1 MITIDEAF
9 GVDGPIAR
17 ELGEDYEPRS
27 EQIEMARAVGNTL
40 AGRGQ
45 LLAEAGTGVGK
56 SLGYLV
62 PAVLRIIESGERVV
76 IATNT
81 IALQEQILRKDLPLL
96 ERVFVDDLGEPLFR
110 SELVKGRGNYLSV
123 RRLSLASQRQEK
135 LFPDSAS
142 KRSLHQ
148 IEDWAYATMDGTRS
162 TLPQLERPGVWDHA
176 RSDSGNCMGRKCP
189 TYDKCFF
196 QQARRRAERAE
207 LLICNHALFF
217 SDLALRGKGIG
228 FLPPY
233 EHVIIDEAHNAEEVA
248 SEHFGLSLSEGRVT
262 HLLSTLFRPG
272 RGTGYLSSMSLMG
285 DDAERVLWAQR
296 VVRDA
301 DRAREH
307 FFEMLTRRMGR
318 PSGTMRLPVGET
330 LENTLSTPFRELA
343 GALKRLRDLEQTDE
357 DRYELNSYVE
367 RTQAIAD
374 ECDALCEQTLD
385 GCVYWI
391 ETQRSERAGL
401 ASVRATLSCSPVEVA
416 PILSSQLFD
425 GEKSVVLTSATL
437 TTGKGSFTHA
447 KRGLG
452 CEDAKTIELGSPFDH
467 AKQVSLRV
475 EDGMPDPREPGY
487 LRALGDM
494 IVKHVVETG
503 GGAFVL
509 FTSFR
514 TLHDAADE
522 TRGRLEDHGHRLWVQ
537 GRDGSRTE
545 ILDRFREDEA
555 SVLFGT
561 TSFWQ
566 GVDVRGRGLRN
577 VIITRLP
584 FDPPD
589 RPLTEA
595 RGELLRSRGIDP
607 FSQDALPR
615 AIIRFKQGF
624 GRLIRSSS
632 DSGRVVV
639 LDRRIVRAAYGR
651 RFLAALPEGVYVP
664 DAAL

>member
-1 MITIDEAF
+1 MTTIDDVF
-9 GVDGPIAR
+9 GTGGLLAHH
-17 ELGEDYEPRS
+17 LGEDYEPRA
-27 EQIEMARAVGNTL
+27 EQLAMARAVSETL
-40 AGRGQ
+40 SVTGQ

-62 PAVLRIIESGERVV
+62 PAVQRIIESGERVV

-81 IALQEQILRKDLPLL
+81 IALQEQIIKKDLPLL
-96 ERVFVDDLGEPLFR
+96 ERIFVDEMDEPQFR
-110 SELVKGRGNYLSV
+110 AELVKGRGNYLSV
-123 RRLSLASQRQEK
+123 RRLGLASQRQDK

-148 IEDWAYATMDGTRS
+148 IEDWAYATLDGTRS
-162 TLPQLERPGVWDHA
+162 TLPQLERQAVCDHA

-248 SEHFGLSLSEGRVT
+248 SDHFGLSVSEGRVT
-262 HLLSTLFRPG
+262 HLLSTLYRPA
-272 RGTGYLSSMSLMG
+272 RGTGFLASMNTLG
-285 DDAERVLWAQR
+285 ADAERVGWAIR
-296 VVRDA
+296 MVRDA
-301 DRAREH
+301 DAARER
-307 FFEMLTRRMGR
+307 FFEMLADRVGR
-318 PSGTMRLPVGET
+318 ATGTMRLPVGQP
-330 LENTLSTPFRELA
+330 LENVLSTPFRELA
-343 GALKRLRDLEQTDE
+343 GALKRLRDLAQTDE

-367 RTQAIAD
+367 RVQAIAD
-374 ECDALCEQTLD
+374 ECEALCDQTLD

-391 ETQRSERAGL
+391 ETQRTQRAGL
-401 ASVRATLSCSPVEVA
+401 SGIRATLSCSPVEVA
-416 PILSSQLFD
+416 PILASQLFD
-425 GEKSVVLTSATL
+425 GEKTVVLTSATL
-437 TTGKGSFTHA
+437 TTGKGSFKHA
-447 KRGLG
+447 KQRLG
-452 CEDAKTIELGSPFDH
+452 CDDAETLELGSPFDH
-467 AKQVSLRV
+467 ASQVTLHV
-475 EDGMPDPREPGY
+475 EREMPDPRQPGY

-494 IVKHVVETG
+494 IVRHVLETG
-503 GGAFVL
+503 GGAFML

-537 GRDGSRTE
+537 GRDGNRSE

-595 RGELLRSRGIDP
+595 RGELLRSRGVDP

-624 GRLIRSSS
+624 GRLIRSST
-632 DSGRVVV
+632 DAGRVVV
-639 LDRRIVRAAYGR
+639 LDKRIVTAAYGR
-651 RFLAALPEGVYVP
+651 RFLAALPEGVYAPVP
-664 DAAL
+664 

>member
-9 GVDGPIAR
+9 GSGGPIAH
-17 ELGEDYEPRS
+17 ELGEDYEPRA
-27 EQIEMARAVGNTL
+27 QQVEMARAVASAL
-40 AGRGQ
+40 ASGTQ
-45 LLAEAGTGVGK
+45 LMAEAGTGVGK

-62 PAVLRIIESGERVV
+62 PAVLRIIGSGERVV

-96 ERVFVDDLGEPLFR
+96 ERVFVDDEGEPLFR
-110 SELVKGRGNYLSV
+110 SELVKGRGNYLSI
-123 RRLSLASQRQEK
+123 RRLSLASQRQDK
-135 LFPDSAS
+135 LFPDAAS
-142 KRSLHQ
+142 KRSLHD
-148 IEDWAYATMDGTRS
+148 IEDWAYGTLDGTVQS
-162 TLPQLERPGVWDHA
+162 LPQLERPGVWDHA

-217 SDLALRGKGIG
+217 SDLALRGRGIG

-233 EHVIIDEAHNAEEVA
+233 EHVIIDEAHNAEDVA
-248 SEHFGLSLSEGRVT
+248 SEHFGLTLSEGRVT
-262 HLLSTLFRPG
+262 HLLTTLFRPG
-272 RGTGYLSSMSLMG
+272 RGTGFLASMPQLG
-285 DDAERVLWAQR
+285 ADGERVAWAQR
-296 VVRDA
+296 CVADA
-301 DRAREH
+301 DRARER
-307 FFEMLTRRMGR
+307 FFEMLADRVGR
-318 PSGTMRLPVGET
+318 PSGTVRLRVGET
-330 LENTLSTPFRELA
+330 LENTISEAFRELA
-343 GALKRLRDLEQTDE
+343 GALKRLRDLAQTEE

-367 RTQAIAD
+367 RVTAVAD
-374 ECDALCEQTLD
+374 EADALCDQTLD
-385 GCVYWI
+385 GCVYWV
-391 ETQRSERAGL
+391 ETQRSARAGL

-416 PILSSQLFD
+416 PILASQLFD

-437 TTGKGSFTHA
+437 TTGSGSFDHA
-447 KRGLG
+447 KARLG
-452 CEDAKTIELGSPFDH
+452 CADAETIELGSPFDH
-467 AKQVSLRV
+467 ASQVKLYV
-475 EDGMPDPREPGY
+475 ERDMPDPRDGGY

-494 IVKHVVETG
+494 IVRHVVDTG

-589 RPLTEA
+589 RPITEA

-607 FSQDALPR
+607 FSRDALPR

-624 GRLIRSSS
+624 GRLIRSST
-632 DSGRVVV
+632 DEGRVVV
-639 LDRRIVRAAYGR
+639 LDKRIVTAAYGR
-651 RFLAALPEGVYVP
+651 RFLASLPEGVEAVETRV
-664 DAAL
+664 